1 MYHSSKISCPILPE
15 QGKQDLRQ
23 SHLNVRKLYM
33 GHNGLNEYGTTATVK
48 ATKVYIPVT
57 LSLYDDARL
66 ENTIKTNQ
74 IMIK

>member
-1 MYHSSKISCPILPE
+1 
-15 QGKQDLRQ
+15 
-23 SHLNVRKLYM
+23 M

-57 LSLYDDARL
+57 LSLYDDAQL

-74 IMIK
+74 IMIKWKGFDINEFVEICS